1 LQKFLGKKKSRP
13 GKRSGKFLH
22 ISPAGMNEPDSRG
35 QVPSAG
41 FLRTTISHGTRM
53 SLRYGVS
60 QNGPGGQRSPMK
72 VSGMGLFQDRPYQ
85 VVEALI
91 HEKEALIHGF
101 SAFFRWRKWDANS
114 NNRRRDRFRDH
125 TPVAKNDCN
134 PAIARKMKN
143 PPTVTDVI

>member
-1 LQKFLGKKKSRP
+1 METKIGYCKNFWERKYP
-13 GKRSGKFLH
+13 GPENVPVNFLH
-22 ISPAGMNEPDSRG
+22 IFPAGMNEPDSRG

-72 VSGMGLFQDRPYQ
+72 VSGMGSFQDRPDQ

-101 SAFFRWRKWDANS
+101 SAFFR
-114 NNRRRDRFRDH
+114 
-125 TPVAKNDCN
+125 
-134 PAIARKMKN
+134 
-143 PPTVTDVI
+143 